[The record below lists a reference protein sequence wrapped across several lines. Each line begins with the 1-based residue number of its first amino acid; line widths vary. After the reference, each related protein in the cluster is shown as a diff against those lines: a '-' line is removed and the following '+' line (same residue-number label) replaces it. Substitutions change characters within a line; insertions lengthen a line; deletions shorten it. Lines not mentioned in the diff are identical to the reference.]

1 MEISYN
7 KKKTRGK
14 QMYNINFKV
23 PIHIHFIGIGGIS
36 MSSLAE
42 ILLHQG
48 FQVSGSDTKE
58 SALTSKLR
66 LLGAQIFIGQ
76 SGNNLSADVS
86 LVIYTAAIHE
96 DNPELCRG
104 KERHLPLLTRAE
116 LLGQMMASYKNSI
129 AIAGTHGKTTTTSII
144 SQILI
149 EAQADPTIS
158 IGGILNL
165 VNDNTRI
172 GHSDIFVIEAC
183 EYSNSFFH
191 FFPRY
196 SVVLNIEEDHLDFFK
211 DLADIRHSFNH
222 FLSNTH
228 QEGMI
233 ILNGEIPNP
242 TALLADISAPVLTY
256 GFQPSDD
263 YFGSQIHF
271 EKNKLTSFHLTI
283 RGEDQGEFFL
293 NMPGL
298 HNVSNALAAIAVTH
312 SMGLDLSL
320 IKAALSH
327 CSGAKRRFEWKGSLK
342 GITIIDDYAHHPTEI
357 TAALSAAR
365 SMEPSRLVCVF
376 QPHTYTRTASL
387 LQDFALALSHADLVI
402 LADIFPAR
410 ETDTLGISSDLL
422 RRELEKLGTEAYY
435 FSSFFEI
442 ENYLLTTCINGDL
455 LITMGA
461 GDVVKIGENL
471 LLN

>member
-1 MEISYN
+1 
-7 KKKTRGK
+7 
-14 QMYNINFKV
+14 MYKINFKK
-23 PIHIHFIGIGGIS
+23 PTSIHFIGIGGIS

-42 ILLHQG
+42 ILLNEG
-48 FQVSGSDTKE
+48 FKVSGSDANE
-58 SALTSKLR
+58 SALTSKLVS
-66 LLGAQIFIGQ
+66 LGAEIFVGQ
-76 SGNNLSADVS
+76 RGSNLNENIS
-86 LVIYTAAIHE
+86 LVIYTAAIHD
-96 DNPELCRG
+96 DNPELCRA
-104 KERHLPLLTRAE
+104 KELQLPLLSRAE
-116 LLGQMMASYKNSI
+116 LLGQMMANYKNSV
-129 AIAGTHGKTTTTSII
+129 AVSGTHGKTTTTSMI

-149 EAQADPTIS
+149 EGQTDPTIS

-165 VNDNTRI
+165 INDNTRI
-172 GHSDIFVIEAC
+172 GNSDIFVIEAC

-196 SVVLNIEEDHLDFFK
+196 SLVLNIEEDHLDFFK
-211 DLADIRHSFNH
+211 DLEDIRHSFNH
-222 FLSNTH
+222 FLRNTDP
-228 QEGMI
+228 QGMI
-233 ILNGEIPNP
+233 ILNGEIPNS
-242 TALLADISAPVLTY
+242 TELLKNTDASVMTY

-263 YFGSQIHF
+263 YCGSQIQF
-271 EKNKLTSFHLTI
+271 EKNQITRFHLAI
-283 RGEDQGEFFL
+283 RGEDQGEFYL

-312 SMGLDLSL
+312 AMGVDLKL

-327 CSGAKRRFEWKGSLK
+327 CSGAKRRFEWKGMLR

-365 SMEPSRLVCVF
+365 SLQAERLVCVF

-387 LQDFALALSHADLVI
+387 LHDFALALSKADIVV

-410 ETDTLGISSDLL
+410 ETDTLGISSDIL
-422 RRELEKLGTEAYY
+422 RRELEQLGTEAYY

-442 ENYLLTTCINGDL
+442 ENFLLTNCINGDL

-461 GDVVKIGENL
+461 GDVVKIGESL
-471 LLN
+471 LCN